1 MHSRILAIIQA
12 RMSSSRLPGKV
23 LLDIAGQPMLVR
35 VVERVWR
42 AETVDEVVVAT
53 TSDPSDDA
61 VEALCKA
68 HGYLF
73 SRGSAHDVLDRY
85 YQAARRFGGEVIIR
99 ITADCPLIDPGV
111 IDMVVNAFLGREV
124 VSHQPPAISIRQSKP
139 GVQRSEV
146 SQQKSI
152 VEEKSTPWDFAAN
165 RLPPPWK
172 RTFPIGLDTEVCTFR
187 ALERAWRE
195 AREPHQREHVMP
207 YLYERE
213 GRFRVLVVDHN
224 PDYGSMRWTV
234 DTSEDLELVRQIY
247 AHFEGREDF
256 TWYEILSLFQR
267 HPELAQINTDV
278 QPKTV
283 HDVDA
288 RR

>member
-35 VVERVWR
+35 VVERVRR

-53 TSDPSDDA
+53 TSDASDDS

-68 HGYLF
+68 RGYLYT
-73 SRGSAHDVLDRY
+73 RGSTHDVLDRY
-85 YQAARRFGGEVIIR
+85 YQAARQFGGEVIVR

-111 IDMVVNAFLGREV
+111 IDMVVNAFLG
-124 VSHQPPAISIRQSKP
+124 
-139 GVQRSEV
+139 
-146 SQQKSI
+146 
-152 VEEKSTPWDFAAN
+152 EKSTPWDFAAN

-187 ALERAWRE
+187 SLERAWRE
-195 AREPHQREHVMP
+195 ASEPHQREHVMP
-207 YLYERE
+207 YLYEQE
-213 GRFRVLVVDHN
+213 GRFRVLVVDHD
-224 PDYGSMRWTV
+224 PDFGSMRLTV

-247 AHFEGREDF
+247 AYFAGHEDF
-256 TWYEILSLFQR
+256 TWYEIISLFQR
-267 HPELAQINTDV
+267 HPELAQINTGV
-278 QPKTV
+278 RPKTV
-283 HDVDA
+283 HDVDV